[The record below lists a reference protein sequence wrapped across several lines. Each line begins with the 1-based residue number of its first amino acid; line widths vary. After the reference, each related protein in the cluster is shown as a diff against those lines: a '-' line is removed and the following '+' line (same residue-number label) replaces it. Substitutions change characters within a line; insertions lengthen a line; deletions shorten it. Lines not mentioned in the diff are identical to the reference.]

1 MRIKRFLSVRKIV
14 ALAFS
19 LLLMSQSMSVY
30 ASDLDAL
37 VGSTEESAVVTE
49 SPATTTTEGT
59 SSSSVYKDDGSD
71 ALLDAL
77 SGTQNITSESM
88 EKASRLTA
96 PFIAFMNLVCS
107 VLILLLIGA
116 IGVITVLDLI
126 FIGIP
131 PVRRFLYPM
140 FDQLTTGN
148 VPAGGGMMPMGG
160 GYGGFGSRYGYGGMG
175 MQMGGQQAQP
185 SKIRHQWVSDEAV
198 QCIGLSAPQPQMQQP
213 MGMGMGMGMMQQ
225 QPQQPQQ
232 GKSVIIAYLKKR
244 TVFLVVFVFAVMF
257 LTSSILTGFGLK
269 LFSFVSEGVSKF
281 L

>member
-1 MRIKRFLSVRKIV
+1 MRIKRSLSVGKIV

-19 LLLMSQSMSVY
+19 LMLMSQSFPVY

-49 SPATTTTEGT
+49 STVETSTEDT
-59 SSSSVYKDDGSD
+59 SSSSVYKDDGTD
-71 ALLDAL
+71 ALFDAL
-77 SGTQNITSESM
+77 KGTQTITSESM

-131 PVRRFLYPM
+131 PVRRFMYPM

-160 GYGGFGSRYGYGGMG
+160 GYGGFGSRYGYGGGMG

-185 SKIRHQWVSDEAV
+185 SHIRHQWVSDEAV

-213 MGMGMGMGMMQQ
+213 MGMGMMQQ

-269 LFSFVSEGVSKF
+269 LFSFVSESVSKF